1 MQRIAITT
9 LGCKT
14 NQFESAAMTEDLAR
28 NGFQVV
34 PFEEDADIYVINTCT
49 VTARTDAE
57 SRRLIRRARKGRPGA
72 KIVVTGCYA
81 QLAFEQLRDM
91 PGVSL
96 VLGNSE
102 KKEIAEQLRE
112 IGDVPRVLVS
122 DISLER
128 KAGGIALESFS
139 EHTRA
144 FLQVQNGCD
153 AFCSYCIVPYARGR
167 SRSVP
172 PAEAL
177 NGIRAFAGK
186 GFREVVL
193 TGIHLGG
200 YGLDLNPP
208 VNLIDLLAAVE
219 NERLVPRLR
228 LGSVEPTEISTSLV
242 RMLSAS
248 DIICPHLHV
257 PLQSGHD
264 QVLARMNRR
273 YTTARFREVMAELTD
288 AIPDI
293 CLGLDV
299 IAGFPGETEGEF
311 DETYRFIELLPIAY
325 LHVFPFSSRQGT
337 KAAAMPGHLPG
348 GVVRRRAEQLRRLSE
363 RKKASYWH
371 RFIGSEL
378 QVLVQESAG
387 EGMVKGLS
395 RNYISV
401 MFPGNESIIN
411 TEIAVRINGAGKGSL
426 TGERPIPASGSIG
439 KEIP

>member
-14 NQFESAAMTEDLAR
+14 NQFESAAMTESLSRD
-28 NGFQVV
+28 GFQVV
-34 PFEEDADIYVINTCT
+34 PFEEEADIYVINTCT

-102 KKEIAEQLRE
+102 KKGIAEQLRE

-128 KAGGIALESFS
+128 EAEGIALESFD

-172 PAEAL
+172 KAVAL
-177 NGIRAFAGK
+177 DGIRAFSGK

-200 YGLDLNPP
+200 YGLDLTPP
-208 VNLIDLLAAVE
+208 SSLTDLLAAVE

-228 LGSVEPTEISTSLV
+228 LGSVEPTEISTPLV
-242 RMLSAS
+242 GMLSAS

-264 QVLARMNRR
+264 QVLVRMNRR
-273 YTTARFREVMAELTD
+273 YTTARFREVMDELVD
-288 AIPDI
+288 ASSDI

-299 IAGFPGETEGEF
+299 IAGFPGETEIEF
-311 DETYRFIELLPIAY
+311 EETYRFIESLPIAY
-325 LHVFPFSSRQGT
+325 LHVFPFSSRPGT
-337 KAAAMPGHLPG
+337 RAASMPGHLPG
-348 GVVRRRAEQLRRLSE
+348 GVVRRRAELLRRLSE
-363 RKKASYWH
+363 RKKDAYYR

-387 EGMVKGLS
+387 DGMVKGLS
-395 RNYISV
+395 RNFISV
-401 MFPGNESIIN
+401 IFPGNETLIN
-411 TEIAVRINGAGKGSL
+411 SEIAVRISSAGKGSL
-426 TGERPIPASGSIG
+426 RGDV
-439 KEIP
+439 